1 MKKIISVLTIVVTV
15 LVTSGC
21 APFWHG
27 SPRGGHGA
35 RLVQQQPVDSGALK
49 QVVKHN
55 NVQLVALSN

>member
-1 MKKIISVLTIVVTV
+1 MKKIISVLTIAVTV

-35 RLVQQQPVDSGALK
+35 RLVQQPVDSGEVK
-49 QVVKHN
+49 QVVKHD